1 MLSAVIIASLWA
13 AQTNG
18 DGLSVRHAIEL
29 DSTNRSVCE
38 VGENG
43 KKVTLNLEGLRW
55 KKWEDFCDNLK
66 SYLRVDKEPI
76 TTATPT
82 TAERLLAETGF
93 FEAITCTAT
102 VATSELSCYMSPEP
116 MVREVEIDGDLP
128 FVMLEEDLRRQ
139 IFLRPGVVIR
149 EEDGTITK
157 QEDRLRNYLQRHGF
171 FDSDV
176 RIQLKEGSSGAQPNA
191 PREVDALVDAGP
203 SVTIRDIQ
211 VTGATPDVQDDI
223 EDRLRRYWVFNIFPR
238 RFQPDMFEEDLDEM
252 TRRLQKDGYPEARV
266 SGKYDLDLPNK
277 KVDLKLEVN
286 AGPKLILKFA
296 GNQALDAEDLE
307 EATTF
312 LESGSL
318 DAVEV
323 ERSAEKIKEEYQ
335 KDGYY
340 AVKITPEVKDQ
351 GSREITFK
359 IEEGPRAK
367 VTSVIVRGVEGLPLE
382 EVEAAANLKTNT
394 GGAFSSGRWVDSR
407 VKRDIGAIKSAY
419 RLRGFAVT
427 TVDVGRKILPDKN
440 LEVLFDVREGPRRKV
455 AQVLFKGV
463 PPEIKAEDLKKRM
476 RLIEGAPFVEGR
488 LVSDRREVLTVL
500 AASGYPRAVVSRKLK
515 VPYKTEAGDAYFEY
529 AIEAGERAHFG
540 GFLVRGAFR
549 TRESVIADELSLSPG
564 EPLDLLALSEA
575 KQRLRALGVFTS
587 VDLKP
592 LDQENAGKETWLLV
606 EVTER
611 DNRTLDG
618 VFSFSTDDGL
628 ALGADFRDQ
637 NFIGRAIHLQLS
649 ARLSNASQVLI
660 DQHIGRRDSLSA
672 NIQAP
677 HPLGLPFNAEYRAFY
692 DYEDKTTTLPDATLD
707 GFTLRRVGAGAAI
720 SRPLITLD
728 MCSFCPEL
736 TGRLGYELASVEGI
750 DWAETPSAALTNTPN
765 VTIARIVPSLMAR
778 RLDSP
783 VDPRAGYGADLRFEV
798 AHSALAGPLN
808 GGANFWRFMSSVEGY
823 LTLGKPGETELSEA
837 VTVGGPLVVAQ
848 NLAYSLGHPY
858 GGTHELPLTET
869 FYYGGDLSVRGIS
882 ERASWD
888 SLRLANY
895 LFRGTTELR
904 YYFLQTSI
912 GSFQLAA
919 LSDYGMVSRHLADLF
934 SQPTISAGG
943 AFRYIT
949 PVGPVSLAYAVPILK
964 ADGISDNGRLHISFG
979 YSF

>member
-1 MLSAVIIASLWA
+1 MYSLMVIASLWA
-13 AQTNG
+13 AQASDEQLG
-18 DGLSVRHAIEL
+18 VRHAIEL
-29 DSTNRSVCE
+29 DPSNQSTCE

-43 KKVTLNLEGLRW
+43 SKVTLNLEGLRW
-55 KKWEDFCDNLK
+55 KRWEKFCGNLK

-76 TTATPT
+76 TAATATT
-82 TAERLLAETGF
+82 SERLLEETGF
-93 FEAITCTAT
+93 FEAVTCTAT
-102 VATSELSCYMSPEP
+102 VARAEMTCFMSPEP
-116 MVREVEIDGDLP
+116 MVRDVEVEGSLP
-128 FVMLEEDLRRQ
+128 FVMLEEDIRRQ

-149 EEDGTITK
+149 EDEGTITK
-157 QEDRLRNYLQRHGF
+157 QEDRLRNYLERHGF

-176 RIQLKEGSSGAQPNA
+176 RIDLKEGSSGAQPNA
-191 PREVDALVDAGP
+191 PRKVEANVSAGP

-211 VTGATPDVQDDI
+211 VTGATPEVEEDI
-223 EDRLRRYWVFNIFPR
+223 KDRLRRYWVFNVFPR
-238 RFQPDMFEEDLDEM
+238 RFQPDVFEEDVDEI
-252 TRRLQKDGYPEARV
+252 TKRLQKDGYPEARV
-266 SGKYDLDLPNK
+266 SGNYDLDLPNK
-277 KVDLKLEVN
+277 KVNLKLDVDP
-286 AGPKLILKFA
+286 GPKMTLKFE
-296 GNQALDAEDLE
+296 GNREIDADDLE
-307 EATTF
+307 DATTF

-318 DAVEV
+318 DSVEV
-323 ERSAEKIKEEYQ
+323 ERSTEKIKEAYQ
-335 KDGYY
+335 IEGYY
-340 AVKITPEVKDQ
+340 AVKVTPEVKDED
-351 GSREITFK
+351 GRKITFK

-367 VTSVIVRGVEGLPLE
+367 VTSVILRGVKELPLD
-382 EVEAAANLKTNT
+382 EVETAANLKTNT
-394 GGAFSSGRWVDSR
+394 GGVFTSGRWVDSR
-407 VKRDIGAIKSAY
+407 VKRDISAIKSAY

-427 TVDVGRKILPDKN
+427 TVDVGRKVLPDNN
-440 LEVLFDVREGPRRKV
+440 LEVLFEVREGPRRKV
-455 AQVLFKGV
+455 AQVLFSGV
-463 PPEIKAEDLKKRM
+463 PPELKAEDLKKRM

-500 AASGYPRAVVSRKLK
+500 AASGYPRASVGRKLK

-529 AIEAGERAHFG
+529 AIDAGERAHFG

-587 VDLKP
+587 VDLKA
-592 LDQENAGKETWLLV
+592 LDQENAGKDTWLLV

-618 VFSFSTDDGL
+618 VFSYSTDDGL

-649 ARLSNASQVLI
+649 ARLSNASQLLI

-677 HPLGLPFNAEYRAFY
+677 HPLGLPFNLEYRAY
-692 DYEDKTTTLPDATLD
+692 YSYEDKTNPLPGGMLD
-707 GFTLRRVGAGAAI
+707 GFTLRRVGTGAAI

-728 MCSFCPEL
+728 MCSLCPEL

-750 DWAETPSAALTNTPN
+750 DWASTPSAELANTPN
-765 VTIARIVPSLMAR
+765 VTIARIVPALIAR
-778 RLDSP
+778 KLDSP
-783 VDPRAGYGADLRFEV
+783 VDPRRGYGADLRFEV
-798 AHSALAGPLN
+798 ASSALAGPLN
-808 GGANFWRFMSSVEGY
+808 GGANFWRLMSSVEGY
-823 LTLGKPGETELSEA
+823 VTAGKPGETELSES
-837 VTVGGPLVVAQ
+837 VTIGGPLVIAQ
-848 NLAYSLGHPY
+848 NLAYAVGHPY
-858 GGTHELPLTET
+858 GGTHELPITET

-888 SLRLANY
+888 NIRLANY
-895 LFRGTTELR
+895 MFRGTTELR

-919 LSDYGMVSRHLADLF
+919 LSDYGMVARHLGALF
-934 SQPTISAGG
+934 SQPTITAGG

-949 PVGPVSLAYAVPILK
+949 PVGPVSIAYAVPILK
-964 ADGISDNGRLHISFG
+964 ADGITDNGRLHISFG